1 MGKTLVEISNVEFDR
16 SRFRRYYGNIGE
28 MVAEEFLVRRG
39 FDVWLFTPYSPN
51 ESPLRK
57 RGDLGRGGLLH
68 YLSYLYLKPPDRNDL
83 GSKYIVKYGGT
94 SYVLSRGVE
103 DYHRKL
109 KELKNFFG
117 EKLEAFSKYV
127 EELGIVRKTSD
138 AEPVE
143 ILPER
148 EETKYYPDLVAKK
161 SGEIYVVEVKTNT
174 GLGYLKG
181 AKLKGLLLAEK
192 YGFIPTVITLNIDIE
207 ATNLKI
213 ISLARF

>member
-1 MGKTLVEISNVEFDR
+1 MRSWMGKTLVEIGNVEFDR

-39 FDVWLFTPYSPN
+39 FDVWLFTPYFPI

-57 RGDLGRGGLLH
+57 RGGLGRGGLLNC
-68 YLSYLYLKPPDRNDL
+68 LRYLYAKPSDRKDL
-83 GSKYIVKYGGT
+83 RGKCIMEYGGA
-94 SYVLSRGVE
+94 SYILSQEECHRGLE
-103 DYHRKL
+103 
-109 KELKNFFG
+109 ELKNFFG
-117 EKLEAFSKYV
+117 EKLESFRKYV
-127 EELGIVRKTSD
+127 EELGIIGGTSN
-138 AEPVE
+138 AQ
-143 ILPER
+143 

-192 YGFIPTVITLNIDIE
+192 YGFIPTVITLNIDVE